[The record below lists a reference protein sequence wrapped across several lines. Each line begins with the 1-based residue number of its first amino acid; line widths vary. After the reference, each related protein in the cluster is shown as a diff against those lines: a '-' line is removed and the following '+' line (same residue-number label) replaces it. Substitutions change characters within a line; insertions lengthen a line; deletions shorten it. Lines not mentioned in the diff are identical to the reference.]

1 MGSKV
6 KTSIVIDRDLWKRFR
21 ERVVAARGSRSLSEA
36 VEEALREELVDTIVL
51 EEIEETL
58 QDTSITRMAT
68 VEPVKP
74 RAPTR
79 AEEVVRELRDSRT

>member
-1 MGSKV
+1 M
-6 KTSIVIDRDLWKRFR
+6 
-21 ERVVAARGSRSLSEA
+21 AANGYRSPSEA

-58 QDTSITRMAT
+58 QGTSITRMAV
-68 VEPVKP
+68 VEP

-79 AEEVVRELRDSRT
+79 AEEVVHELRDSRT

>member
-6 KTSIVIDRDLWKRFR
+6 KTSIVVDSDLWKRFR
-21 ERVVAARGSRSLSEA
+21 EKVVAAKGSRSLSEA

-51 EEIEETL
+51 EEIEETAPGEGVP
-58 QDTSITRMAT
+58 RVA

-74 RAPTR
+74 RVPTR
-79 AEEVVRELRDSRT
+79 AEEIVRELRGSRI